1 MIRIGIAASFKPT
14 RGKLGLLGLHGCRH
28 WGNWINKAGG
38 LLLGGRS
45 YSVDIHSFDCGYN
58 PQKSIKC
65 SQHLNLNK
73 YVLLLL
79 MLGGAPFYSIWD
91 FVTRHHVLITTLLP
105 SDLSPN
111 IHYLIAPS

>member
-1 MIRIGIAASFKPT
+1 MGEVIRIGIAASFKPT

-45 YSVDIHSFDCGYN
+45 YSVDINYFDCGYN

-65 SQHLNLNK
+65 SQHHIFNK

-79 MLGGAPFYSIWD
+79 MLGGA
-91 FVTRHHVLITTLLP
+91 TLLLNMGFCDPP
-105 SDLSPN
+105 SSAYN
-111 IHYLIAPS
+111 NTAAK